1 MKLFFKKSKK
11 QYVSEIFL
19 YRILAHLHSTY
30 QAAGKYNKHSSPL
43 KKIPIKATSLHSST
57 SNFSCIL
64 PDYGPDPF
72 PKLTQQQHKFSISC
86 RKNVQK
92 LFFFA
97 FHLIYYKLGT
107 TMCED
112 DERTKQFWNPPAGF
126 IFLKNRGIESV
137 EKKLGQNFCLN
148 CCSSIVGP

>member
-1 MKLFFKKSKK
+1 M
-11 QYVSEIFL
+11 
-19 YRILAHLHSTY
+19 
-30 QAAGKYNKHSSPL
+30 

-137 EKKLGQNFCLN
+137 EKKMGQNFCLN
-148 CCSSIVGP
+148 CCSSMMAIQKYQKIVVLQI

>member
-1 MKLFFKKSKK
+1 MKLFLKNVKNNIRT
-11 QYVSEIFL
+11 YFL

-137 EKKLGQNFCLN
+137 EKKLYIDCKM
-148 CCSSIVGP
+148 